1 VSLNRA
7 TDPDAIGEAASEIR
21 RRIAQAG
28 GDPERVTIVAVTKT
42 FGPETARAAL
52 AAGLHTLGENY
63 AAELIEKAGALEG
76 EAVSWH
82 YLGAI
87 QTNKV
92 GRLARVTT
100 VFESLAREREAE
112 AIALRKPAAKVMV
125 QVDLTGLPGRN
136 GAGLDEVETIVSR
149 ASALGLSVEGL
160 MTVAPVDPTAARAAF
175 RAVRSLASDLGLA
188 ECSMG
193 MTDDLEIAVEE
204 GSTMI
209 RVGRAL
215 FGARSTST

>member
-1 VSLNRA
+1 MSLNRA